1 MNKIFTLIALFTA
14 CFCFAQQEVSGTVK
28 DANAMP
34 LGGVTVMV
42 QNTDRGTITDFD
54 GNFTINAST
63 GEMLQ
68 FSYVGFISQTL
79 EINTQSELAIIMQED
94 SQQLNAVVVTAL
106 GIKKET
112 KSLGYA
118 VQEVKGQAL
127 EKAKEPNFVNSL
139 TGRVAGLSVKNSTDL
154 FQNPD
159 IDLRGATPLL
169 VIDGIPDRTL
179 DIWKVNADDID
190 NVSVL
195 KGATASALYGSV
207 GRNGAIMITTKRGK
221 QGKLTVSFSNSTLFQ
236 PSFIRVPDV
245 QTQYGNGNQGVYAYV
260 NGSGGGTEGGG
271 WIWGPRLDQAD
282 ASTPSGFFETPQ
294 YNSPVNAATGELTAI
309 PYISRGK
316 DNIKNFFETGL
327 IQTNNMSVGWGNDIA
342 NLRMSLSNVY
352 QKGIVPNTD
361 LKNLSFSLAGSIKPS
376 ENLTINS
383 SLTYNKQ
390 FTNNFPEVGYGPTNY
405 LYNLVLWTG
414 ADVDV
419 RDLRDYWRD
428 GQVGIQ
434 QRHFNRSYYNN
445 PYFQAYE
452 YKRGYD
458 KTNIFGNASFEYKV
472 SDELSVKGRTGMNEY
487 SLYRDFKEPKSYI
500 GYGAKSRGN
509 YTINQTNYFDITSDL
524 GLRFEKQFS
533 DDFSLTGEAAYSNY
547 YRNSKYTSSATDGL
561 NVPGF
566 YNLDNNAGATLF
578 GSNLDE
584 KETINSFYAFAD
596 LEFYNAFYLSLTG
609 RNDKVST
616 LPDGNNSYFYPSVSG
631 SVVLSSLFEMPE
643 WINFA
648 KVRGSWSRVSEGKL
662 RNNDTDNYP
671 YRYVQG
677 YEKGVTWD
685 GTPSNLFPGTLIFSG
700 LKPETSDTWEIG
712 TNFRI
717 LKNRLGID
725 VAYYEARDYNN
736 LVYNPVSDASG
747 YSTIAVNGSEF
758 KRKGLE
764 ITLDATPVK
773 TDNFEWNT
781 LINLSHYRRYQTE
794 IYGGRLQTENYIK
807 EGERTDRIYYNDGY
821 QTNPEGEVIYENG
834 FPVSDPNPRY
844 IGYDEPDLVY
854 GISNTLKYKN
864 VQLSFLFDGRLGGL
878 MYSTTNQK
886 MWWGGTSKGTLNP
899 FREDA
904 NAGENTYVGPG
915 VVVTGGSVAYDV
927 NGNITEDSRTYA
939 PNEEPVNYINFM
951 QTTSNYPYKNYHY
964 YKENFIKLRE
974 ITLTYQFAEKL
985 LEKLPFDALDVSLV
999 GRNLWLASKIPNV
1012 DPDSGVD
1019 NLQAPSTRNIGFNIN
1034 ARF

>member
-1 MNKIFTLIALFTA
+1 
-14 CFCFAQQEVSGTVK
+14 
-28 DANAMP
+28 
-34 LGGVTVMV
+34 MV
-42 QNTDRGTITDFD
+42 QGTNRGTITDFD
-54 GNFTINAST
+54 GNFSISAST
-63 GEMLQ
+63 GEILQ
-68 FSYVGFISQTL
+68 FSYVGFTSQSVEVTDQT
-79 EINTQSELAIIMQED
+79 EINITMQED

-112 KSLGYA
+112 KALGYS
-118 VQEVKGQAL
+118 VQEVQGEAL

-139 TGRVAGLSVKNSTDL
+139 TGRVAGLSIKNSTDL

-179 DIWKVNADDID
+179 DIWKVNADDIE

-207 GRNGAIMITTKRGK
+207 GRNGAIMITTKKGK
-221 QGKLTVSFSNSTLFQ
+221 EGKLSVTFNNSTLFQ
-236 PSFIRVPDV
+236 PSFTRVPDV
-245 QTQYGNGNQGVYAYV
+245 QTTYGNGNQGTYTYV
-260 NGSGGGTEGGG
+260 DGRGGGTEGGG

-282 ASTPSGFFETPQ
+282 PSTPSGFFETTQ
-294 YNSPVNAATGELTAI
+294 YNSPSDPNTGELTPI

-316 DNIKNFFETGL
+316 DNIKNFFRTGL
-327 IQTNNMSVGWGNDIA
+327 IQTNNLSVGWGNETA

-361 LKNLSFSLAGSIKPS
+361 LKNISFSLAGTINPS
-376 ENLTINS
+376 DNLTINS
-383 SLTYNKQ
+383 TLTYNKQ
-390 FTNNFPEVGYGPTNY
+390 YTNNFPEVGYGPTNY

-419 RDLRDYWRD
+419 RDLRNYWRED
-428 GQVGIQ
+428 QVGIQ
-434 QRHFNRSYYNN
+434 QRHFNISYYNN
-445 PYFQAYE
+445 PYFQAFE
-452 YKRGYD
+452 YNRGYD
-458 KTNIFGNASFEYKV
+458 KTNIFGNLYFEYEIN
-472 SDELSVKGRTGMNEY
+472 DALSIKGRTGINEY
-487 SLYRDFKEPKSYI
+487 SLYRTYEEPKSYI

-509 YTINQTNYFDITSDL
+509 YTIAQTKYFDITSDI
-524 GLRFEKQFS
+524 GIRFEKRFS

-547 YRNSKYTSSATDGL
+547 YRNQKYTSSATDGL

-566 YNLDNNAGATLF
+566 YNLDNNAGSTFFAE
-578 GSNLDE
+578 NLDE

-631 SVVLSSLFEMPE
+631 SVVLSSLFELPE
-643 WINFA
+643 WVSFA
-648 KVRGSWSRVSEGKL
+648 KMRGSWSRVSEGKL
-662 RNNDTDNYP
+662 RNNGTDNYP
-671 YRYVQG
+671 YRYLQA

-685 GTPSNLFPGTLIFSG
+685 GTPSNYFPNTLISPN
-700 LKPETSDTWEIG
+700 LKPETSDTWEVG
-712 TNFRI
+712 ANFRI
-717 LKNRLGID
+717 LKGRLGID

-736 LVYNPVSDASG
+736 LLFNPISDASG
-747 YSTIAVNGSEF
+747 YETRAINGDEF

-764 ITLDATPVK
+764 ITLNATPVK
-773 TDNFEWNT
+773 TENFKWNT
-781 LINLSHYRRYQTE
+781 LVNLSHYRRYQTE
-794 IYGGRLQTENYIK
+794 IFGDRQQTEGYIRQ
-807 EGERTDRIYYNDGY
+807 GERTDRIYYNGGY
-821 QTNPEGEVIYENG
+821 QTNPEGHVIYENG

-844 IGYDEPDLVY
+844 IGYGEPDLVY
-854 GISNTLKYKN
+854 GISNTLNYKN
-864 VQLSFLFDGRLGGL
+864 LQLSFLFDGRLGGL

-886 MWWGGTSKGTLNP
+886 MWWGGTSKGTLNE
-899 FREDA
+899 FRVDA
-904 NAGENTYVGPG
+904 NNGENTYVGPG
-915 VVVTGGSVAYDV
+915 VVVTGGNVTFGA
-927 NGNITEDSRTYA
+927 NGSITEDTRTYA

-964 YKENFIKLRE
+964 YKETFIKLRE
-974 ITLTYQFAEKL
+974 VTLTYQFTDKL
-985 LEKLPFDALDVSLV
+985 LERTPFDALDVSLV

-1012 DPDSGVD
+1012 DPDPGVD
-1019 NLQAPSTRNIGFNIN
+1019 NLQAPSIRNIGFNIN